1 MGFCSLCKY
10 YRTWQKERG
19 YLDLDKVEDICLRD
33 NIDLSKGVYG
43 HINCGF
49 FELPDKWIKGR
60 D

>member
-1 MGFCSLCKY
+1 M
-10 YRTWQKERG
+10 
-19 YLDLDKVEDICLRD
+19 DLDKAEDICLRD
-33 NIDLSKGVYG
+33 NIDLSKRVYG